1 MPELFS
7 MCMVRPDK
15 LTQIK
20 VNQGHFLINRLANE
34 RQSMPFLFLK
44 VKTLNFRDNKTILEF
59 IYAD

>member
-20 VNQGHFLINRLANE
+20 VNQGHFLINRLANG
-34 RQSMPFLFLK
+34 RQSMPFLFLEVK
-44 VKTLNFRDNKTILEF
+44 VLNFVITKL
-59 IYAD
+59 Y